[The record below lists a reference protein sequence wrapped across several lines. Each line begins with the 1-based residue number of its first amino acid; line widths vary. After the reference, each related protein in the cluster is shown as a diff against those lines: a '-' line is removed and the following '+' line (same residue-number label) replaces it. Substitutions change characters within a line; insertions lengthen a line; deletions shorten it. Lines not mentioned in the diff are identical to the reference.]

1 MLKYTDLLRP
11 LGALISLIPLYI
23 VVMLAR
29 IVISRQGS
37 SRLPRLKGP
46 PNQYSFLGRLPE
58 VLQSKDRAGMYQRWT
73 EEYGAV
79 FQVPGLLGGR
89 SIILCDPKA
98 IAHLHS
104 KDSLTYQALPF
115 AKMFMKKIVSWNEPH
130 YGVNSSVL
138 LGRT

>member
-29 IVISRQGS
+29 IVVSRQGS

-79 FQVPGLLGGR
+79 FQLPGPIGGR
-89 SIILCDPKA
+89 SIVLCDPKA
-98 IAHLHS
+98 IAHLFS
-104 KDSLTYQALPF
+104 KDTLTYRLWPF
-115 AKMFMKKIVSWNEPH
+115 TKWFVKRIVSWNDPG
-130 YGVNSSVL
+130 YSVNSSVL